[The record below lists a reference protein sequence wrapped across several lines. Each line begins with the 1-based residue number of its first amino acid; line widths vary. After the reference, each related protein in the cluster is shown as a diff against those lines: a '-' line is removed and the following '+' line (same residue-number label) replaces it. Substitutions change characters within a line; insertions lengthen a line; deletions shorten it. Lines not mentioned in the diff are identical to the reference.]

1 MKIITEY
8 ALIKNYH
15 EDIAISVREGRKD
28 LVLGFF
34 YAGTSINET

>member
-15 EDIAISVREGRKD
+15 EDIAISVREGRND

-34 YAGTSINET
+34 LGRNIYQ